1 MMPNRLWADYGQ
13 IMDRLAGAIEKSHNK
28 KGRRNAPFSVLN
40 KLDRITERYAPAQLA
55 TAIPWARHLYGLIQ
69 CLYPSSV
76 PAQDLHSV

>member
-1 MMPNRLWADYGQ
+1 MGKLWTDWLGLSKNH
-13 IMDRLAGAIEKSHNK
+13 IIK
-28 KGRRNAPFSVLN
+28 KGTEMHPFSVLN

-55 TAIPWARHLYGLIQ
+55 TAIPWARHLSGLIQ